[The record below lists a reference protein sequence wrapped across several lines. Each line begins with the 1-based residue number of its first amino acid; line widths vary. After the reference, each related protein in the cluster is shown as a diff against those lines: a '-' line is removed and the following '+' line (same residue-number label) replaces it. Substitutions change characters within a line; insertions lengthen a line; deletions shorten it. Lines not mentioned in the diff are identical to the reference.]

1 MPRSSKRVAVAEDDS
16 PTRRVIALALQ
27 ADGFDVCEA
36 ANGGELL
43 DLVFN
48 RSSDGRFDLIISD
61 VRMPVATGV
70 EVVVALRQ
78 IDRTLPVILMTAFG
92 DEKLDDASARLGVR
106 VFHKPFDLDDL
117 RLAARLL
124 T

>member
-1 MPRSSKRVAVAEDDS
+1 MPRSSKRVAVAEDDL
-16 PTRRVIALALQ
+16 PMRRVIALALRG
-27 ADGFDVCEA
+27 DGFDVYEA

-43 DLVFN
+43 DLILN
-48 RSSDGRFDLIISD
+48 RSSDGQFDLIISD

-78 IDRTLPVILMTAFG
+78 MDCTLPVILMTAFG
-92 DEKLDDASARLGVR
+92 DDSLEDASARLGVR
-106 VFHKPFDLDDL
+106 VLHKPFDLDDL